1 MLFVA
6 IDELVRDADSLGV
19 EMDVVVDE
27 DGDMTSIWL
36 ASIERTGGR
45 AGAGGAV
52 LERLMEI
59 CAEHDVIIE
68 GAIEPPNRRLEEYYA
83 LHGFDIER
91 HGHRTIITRTP

>member
-27 DGDMTSIWL
+27 DDDMTSIWL
-36 ASIERTGGR
+36 ASI
-45 AGAGGAV
+45 
-52 LERLMEI
+52 
-59 CAEHDVIIE
+59 VIIE
-68 GAIEPPNRRLEEYYA
+68 GAIEPPNRRLEEYYT